1 MECIFKS
8 ELDIKPMRKIICEL
22 TMDMM
27 NVYKYNGYVSVMNAI
42 LSAEADL
49 QEGREYMKSNGQ
61 PYLFDPPYL
70 DILYSDVP
78 IFLSTP
84 RQWTKQVT
92 QVKGLTDYKR
102 LITLLELFFFKEQEI
117 FQDIVCKF
125 NRDMISYNNMQQL
138 LNVTQY
144 KSFL

>member
-1 MECIFKS
+1 
-8 ELDIKPMRKIICEL
+8 
-22 TMDMM
+22 
-27 NVYKYNGYVSVMNAI
+27 
-42 LSAEADL
+42 
-49 QEGREYMKSNGQ
+49 MKSNGQ

-78 IFLSTP
+78 IFLITP

-92 QVKGLTDYKR
+92 QVKGWTDYKR

-125 NRDMISYNNMQQL
+125 NWDMISYNNMQQL